1 MYLFKRGEMIQLYL
15 LSIILN
21 GLIGFLLVLGDTL
34 EGASPEK
41 GFKMFLSS
49 WGFRLVLGI
58 LAAITGVLK
67 FLSPINNT
75 TPILGDMLP
84 ALAGLAAGFTLI
96 FGFYRENSA
105 KSGAADGKLDR
116 VGDTFLQNRKVV
128 GISLLVIAVLHF
140 LFPTALFL

>member
-1 MYLFKRGEMIQLYL
+1 MIQLYL

-21 GLIGFLLVLGDTL
+21 GLIGFLLVLGDTI

-41 GFKMFLSS
+41 GFKVFLSS
-49 WGFRLVLGI
+49 WGLRLVLGI

-84 ALAGLAAGFTLI
+84 ALAGLAGGFTLI
-96 FGFYRENSA
+96 FGFYRENSTRNDNA
-105 KSGAADGKLDR
+105 EGTLDR
-116 VGDTFLQNRKVV
+116 IGDTFLLYKKVV
-128 GISLLVIAVLHF
+128 GIALLGIAVLHF

>member
-1 MYLFKRGEMIQLYL
+1 MIQLYL

-21 GLIGFLLVLGDTL
+21 GLIGFLLILGDTI
-34 EGASPEK
+34 EDSSPGK
-41 GFKMFLSS
+41 GFKFFLSS

-67 FLSPINNT
+67 LLSPINNT
-75 TPILGDMLP
+75 TPILGDLLP

-96 FGFYRENSA
+96 FGFYREYSA
-105 KSGAADGKLDR
+105 KSGGTEGTLDR
-116 VGDTFLQNRKVV
+116 IGDTFLQNKKTV
-128 GISLLVIAVLHF
+128 GISLLVISVLHF

>member
-1 MYLFKRGEMIQLYL
+1 MIQLYL

-21 GLIGFLLVLGDTL
+21 GLIGFLLILGDTM
-34 EGASPEK
+34 EDSAPGK
-41 GFKMFLSS
+41 GFKFFLSS

-67 FLSPINNT
+67 LLSPISNT
-75 TPILGDMLP
+75 TPILGDLFP

-96 FGFYRENSA
+96 FGFYREYSA
-105 KSGAADGKLDR
+105 KSGGTEGTLDR
-116 VGDTFLQNRKVV
+116 IGDAFLQNKKTV
-128 GISLLVIAVLHF
+128 GISLLVISVLHF